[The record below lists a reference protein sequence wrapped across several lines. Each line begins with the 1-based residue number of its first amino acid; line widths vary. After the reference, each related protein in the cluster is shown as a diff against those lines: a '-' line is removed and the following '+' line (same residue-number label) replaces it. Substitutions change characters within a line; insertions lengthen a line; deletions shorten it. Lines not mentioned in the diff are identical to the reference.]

1 VILLVG
7 SGLMIRTFQ
16 ALRHVDPGFNP
27 KDALTMRFTIPVA
40 QIQDPVAVTRLQQAI
55 LDKIRTIPGVASAG
69 MTTAI
74 PTDASGGRYQVYA
87 RYKTY
92 DKVPPLRRWKFVSPG
107 LLAAMGNRLVAGR
120 DFTWAEIYDRHP
132 VAMVSENLARELWGD
147 PRLAIG
153 KEITP
158 NLKDPWREVIGVVG
172 DERADGM
179 QTQAPPMAYYPLLM
193 NNFNALPVIAQRT
206 VAYVIRSNRAA
217 SQGLLAEVRR
227 AVWGLN
233 PSLPLAS
240 VRTLEEIYSKSMERI
255 AFTLAMLAIAG
266 GMALL
271 IGVVGIYGVVSYAA
285 LQRRREIGIRI
296 ALGASPRSVRG
307 FFIVNGLTLATAGV
321 ACGLVASAFLT
332 PLLGSSLFGVTPL
345 DPLTL
350 AAVSLTLIVTALV
363 ASYLPALRAMRVDPL
378 ETLRLE

>member
-1 VILLVG
+1 
-7 SGLMIRTFQ
+7 MIRTFQ
-16 ALRHVDPGFNP
+16 ALRQVDPGFNP
-27 KDALTMRFTIPVA
+27 KDALTMRFNIPHA
-40 QIQDPVAVTRLQQAI
+40 QIQDPVAVARLEQAI
-55 LDKIRTIPGVASAG
+55 LDKIRTIPGVVSAG
-69 MTTAI
+69 ITTSI

-87 RYKTY
+87 RGKTY
-92 DKVPPLRRWKFVSPG
+92 EKVPPLRRWKFVSPG
-107 LLAAMGNRLVAGR
+107 LLDAMGNRLVAGR
-120 DFTWAEIYDRHP
+120 DFTWAEIYDRRP

-147 PRLAIG
+147 PKLAIG
-153 KEITP
+153 KEIAP
-158 NLKDPWREVIGVVG
+158 NLKDPWREVIGVVC

-179 QTQAPPMAYYPLLM
+179 QAKAPPMAYYPLLM
-193 NNFNALPVIAQRT
+193 NNFDATPVIVQRT
-206 VAYVIRSNRAA
+206 VAYVIRSPRAA
-217 SQGLLAEVRR
+217 TQGLLAEVQR

-240 VRTLEEIYSKSMERI
+240 VRTLGEIYSKSMERI
-255 AFTLAMLAIAG
+255 TFTLVMLAIAG

-296 ALGASPRSVRG
+296 ALGASPQSVRG
-307 FFIVNGLTLATAGV
+307 LFIGNGLMLATAGI

-350 AAVSLTLIVTALV
+350 AAVCLTLIVTALV
-363 ASYLPALRAMRVDPL
+363 ASYIPALRAMHVDPL